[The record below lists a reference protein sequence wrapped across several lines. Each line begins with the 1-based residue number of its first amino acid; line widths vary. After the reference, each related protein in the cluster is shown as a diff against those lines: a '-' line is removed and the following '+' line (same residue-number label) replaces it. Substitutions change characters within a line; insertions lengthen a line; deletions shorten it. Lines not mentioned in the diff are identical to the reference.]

1 MVYIIIWSSNHF
13 FWWYITKNSWLVV
26 EPYPSEK
33 YGFVSWDGWKFPSE
47 LENKIHVPNHQPVN
61 DLDTMIRIF

>member
-1 MVYIIIWSSNHF
+1 
-13 FWWYITKNSWLVV
+13 VV

-33 YGFVSWDGWKFPSE
+33 YEFVSWDGWKFPSE

-61 DLDTMIRIF
+61 DLDTMIRNF